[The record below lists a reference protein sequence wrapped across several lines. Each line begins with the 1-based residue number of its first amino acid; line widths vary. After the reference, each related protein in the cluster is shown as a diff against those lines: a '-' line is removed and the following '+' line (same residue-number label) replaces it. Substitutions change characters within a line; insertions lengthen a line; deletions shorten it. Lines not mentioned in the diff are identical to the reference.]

1 MLKTRMKRLAAAN
14 DSAIER
20 LAGIERAMTVLADE
34 DILDLADIVRLMP
47 DTALTKMVRAEMTK
61 RAISL

>member
-14 DSAIER
+14 DSVVER
-20 LAGIERAMTVLADE
+20 LAGIERAMTVLGDE
-34 DILDLADIVRLMP
+34 DILDLADITRLMP
-47 DTALTKMVRAEMTK
+47 DTALTEMVRAEMAK

>member
-14 DSAIER
+14 DSVVER
-20 LAGIERAMTVLADE
+20 LAGIERAMTVLGDE
-34 DILDLADIVRLMP
+34 DILDLADITRLMP
-47 DTALTKMVRAEMTK
+47 DTALTEMVHVEMAK

>member
-14 DSAIER
+14 DSAVER
-20 LAGIERAMTVLADE
+20 LAGIEHAMTVLGDE
-34 DILDLADIVRLMP
+34 DILDLADITRLMP
-47 DTALTKMVRAEMTK
+47 DTALTEMVRAEMTK

>member
-14 DSAIER
+14 ER
-20 LAGIERAMTVLADE
+20 AVESLAGIERAITVLGDE
-34 DILDLADIVRLMP
+34 DILDFADIIRLMP
-47 DTALTKMVRAEMTK
+47 DTALNGMVQAEMTR

>member
-14 DSAIER
+14 DSAVER
-20 LAGIERAMTVLADE
+20 LAGIERAMTVLGDE
-34 DILDLADIVRLMP
+34 DILDLADITRSMP
-47 DTALTKMVRAEMTK
+47 DNALTEMVRAEMMK

>member
-14 DSAIER
+14 DSVVER
-20 LAGIERAMTVLADE
+20 LAGIERAMTVLGDE
-34 DILDLADIVRLMP
+34 DILDLADITRLMP
-47 DTALTKMVRAEMTK
+47 DTALTEMVRVEMAK